1 MKLYFMYGGRTA
13 EHDVTIMST
22 RSALE
27 AIDYNKYEVIPI
39 YITRAGEF
47 IKGLPITAPVA
58 DDQALKLDVAATASW
73 RQEPEHS
80 LGTKFQLEELANA
93 KDAVV
98 FPMIHGTFGED
109 GTIQGLLEV
118 LNVPYVGAGIRASAV
133 AMDKIMS
140 KIIFDEFKIPQV
152 PYVAVLAAHYQAASD
167 IKAIHTKI
175 SSELGF
181 PVYVKPANGGSSI
194 GITKVD
200 TAADLQAALVLAF
213 KYDDRVIVEQG
224 IVNARELAVG
234 VLGNN
239 DPKASI
245 AGEIGKKQEFY
256 DYESKFVDGSTKLII
271 PASITNEQLLA
282 VQKYSI
288 LAFNAVGA
296 TGLTRADF
304 FLNEAGDVFLNE
316 IQTLPGFTEFSMY
329 PYLWQASGV
338 AYADLIDQLIQL
350 GIDEYQ
356 VKSQI
361 SANF

>member
-22 RSALE
+22 HSALE
-27 AIDYNKYEVIPI
+27 AIDYHKYEVIPV

-47 IKGLPITAPVA
+47 IKGLPITEPVPN
-58 DDQALKLDVAATASW
+58 DQALKLDVANEASW
-73 RQEPEHS
+73 RKEPEHS

-140 KIIFDEFKIPQV
+140 KIIFDEFGIPQV
-152 PYVAVLAAHYQAASD
+152 PYVAVLAAHYQDENNVEAVHEKIA
-167 IKAIHTKI
+167 TK
-175 SSELGF
+175 LGF

-200 TAADLQAALVLAF
+200 ASDDLKAALDLAF
-213 KYDDRVIVEQG
+213 KYDDRVIVEKG

-234 VLGNN
+234 VLGNEN
-239 DPKASI
+239 PKASI

-256 DYESKFVDGSTKLII
+256 DFESKFVDGSTELII
-271 PASITNEQLLA
+271 PASITPEQLAA

-304 FLNEAGDVFLNE
+304 FLDEAGAVYLNE
-316 IQTLPGFTEFSMY
+316 IQTLPGFTKFSMY

-338 AYADLIDQLIQL
+338 SYAELIDQLIQL
-350 GIDEYQ
+350 GIAEFE